1 MTEPDADPAAWSPSW
16 WQLREVLDA
25 ITDHVWIATPGAD
38 QVLYSNPAYETIFGE
53 PAQTLL
59 DDPSSFLALIAD
71 EDRAVVQRWNQPQ
84 PHEGTLRVRR
94 RDDDKRVVR
103 ARNFPVRDQSGRV
116 TLVAGISEDITSEWH
131 LNHTLHETNE
141 RLAIIL
147 ESTTDAVVALDQ
159 QWRIVFVN
167 AKGAEIVGG
176 DPADVLGRNI
186 WAMHPDA
193 FDHPFT
199 RAYERVMATGV
210 AETVEG
216 YFEPW
221 DRWFEN
227 TVAPTDEGIV
237 IFIHDVTEQKRSAA
251 AQRDQLR
258 MLEHANVI
266 VCSFDDR
273 RVRYWSVGAERL
285 YGYTAAEAEG
295 QIISNLLHTEYPVPL
310 EDLRADLVRDG
321 RWTGTLKHHT
331 KDGRT
336 VTVASHLVLH
346 RDDDTGE
353 AVVVEDNNDITGLV
367 DAMRESAQLRSELN
381 RSERLDALGQL
392 AGGIAHDFNNLL
404 AVILND
410 LSFALDHLPAASPA
424 SVDVTNARRAAERA
438 AALTRQLLVFA
449 QRDTTEPSDVDLDH
463 TIADLAPILERT
475 AGDHIDVRVDLQ
487 GHGLAV
493 HGDPSRF
500 EQVLFNLVVNARD
513 AMPYGGTLTI
523 ATTTDPEHDQLTLAV
538 TDTGTGMSEEVR
550 RQAFEPFYT
559 TKPKGQGTG
568 LGLSTVFGV
577 ATQCGGSASIDST
590 PGKGTTVTVRFPT
603 TAPPPPT
610 PPTPDDGRRR
620 ILLIEDDDE
629 LRRSTRQIL
638 RAAGHQVTTAAS
650 TIEAT
655 QVLHGQPAPDLV
667 VTDLML
673 PGPPVMQLL
682 TDLRETHPEL
692 PVIAVTGFPPA
703 ERDLL
708 PPPFSLIPKPFTRE
722 QLTSTIAR
730 LLAI

>member
-1 MTEPDADPAAWSPSW
+1 MSEPDAGPAGWSPRW

-53 PAQTLL
+53 PAHTLL

-71 EDRAVVQRWNQPQ
+71 EDRAVVERWSRPQ
-84 PHEGTLRVRR
+84 PHEATLRVRR
-94 RDDDKRVVR
+94 QDGQERVVR
-103 ARNFPVRDQSGRV
+103 ARNFPVRDQAGRAV
-116 TLVAGISEDITSEWH
+116 LVAGISEDITAEHH
-131 LNHTLHETNE
+131 LDRELHETTE
-141 RLAIIL
+141 RLAGII
-147 ESTTDAVVALDQ
+147 ESTSDAIVALDR
-159 QWRIVFVN
+159 QWRYTFVN
-167 AKGAEIVGG
+167 GNASELFDRAPASLVG
-176 DPADVLGRNI
+176 RHI
-186 WAMHPDA
+186 WTEYPEG
-193 FDHPFT
+193 FEQPFA
-199 RAYERVMATGV
+199 RAYERVMDTGV
-210 AETVEG
+210 AEFIEDH
-216 YFEPW
+216 YEPW

-227 TVAPTDEGIV
+227 RIYPTSEGIV
-237 IFIHDVTEQKRSAA
+237 IFFHEITEQKRSAA
-251 AQRDQLR
+251 AQREQLR
-258 MLEHANVI
+258 MLELANI
-266 VCSFDDR
+266 VVYSFDDNR
-273 RVRYWSVGAERL
+273 IRYWNTGVERL
-285 YGYTAAEAEG
+285 YGYTAAESEG
-295 QIISNLLHTEYPVPL
+295 QRIGDLLHTEYPSPL
-310 EDLRADLVRDG
+310 EDIRADLALHG
-321 RWTGTLKHHT
+321 RWTGTLKHRT

-336 VTVASHLVLH
+336 ITVASHLVLH
-346 RDDDTGE
+346 REDEAGE
-353 AVVVEDNNDITGLV
+353 AVVVEANNDITGLV
-367 DAMRESAQLRSELN
+367 DAQRESAQLRSELN

-404 AVILND
+404 AVIMND
-410 LSFALDHLPAASPA
+410 LSFALDRLPAADPA
-424 SVDVTNARRAAERA
+424 AVDVSNARRAAERA

-449 QRDTTEPSDVDLDH
+449 QRDTSEPSDVDLDH

-487 GHGLAV
+487 AHGLAV

-523 ATTTDPEHDQLTLAV
+523 ATAADPEHDHLTLAV

-577 ATQCGGSASIDST
+577 ATQCGGGASIDST

-603 TAPPPPT
+603 TAVPPPS
-610 PPTPDDGRRR
+610 PPTPDDGGRR

-638 RAAGHQVTTAAS
+638 RAAGHQVTTADS
-650 TIEAT
+650 TVEAGKL
-655 QVLHGQPAPDLV
+655 LHDQPTPDLI
-667 VTDLML
+667 VTDLMM
-673 PGPPVMQLL
+673 PGPPVMELL
-682 TDLRETHPEL
+682 TALRKTHPDL

-708 PPPFSLIPKPFTRE
+708 PPPFTLIPKPFTRE
-722 QLTSTIAR
+722 QLTGTIAR
-730 LLAI
+730 LLAV